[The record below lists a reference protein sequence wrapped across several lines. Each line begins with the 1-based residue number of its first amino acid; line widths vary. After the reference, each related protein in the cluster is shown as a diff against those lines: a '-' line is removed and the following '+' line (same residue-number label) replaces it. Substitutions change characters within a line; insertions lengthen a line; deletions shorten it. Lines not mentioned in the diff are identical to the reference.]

1 MPLFAPTFVFQWGCV
16 YPTPLPWKRCSGVRL
31 LDQTSS
37 SLQVFWRL
45 ISSLDELGIDFYQQ
59 QTSSEEP
66 FCLFNMGQ
74 VHLCSH
80 MIKFS
85 SFVST
90 LALFFLPLSHLT
102 KLNCFLIQHLPAL
115 CYFLVLDCLTSKS
128 VQASQHHL
136 QWVTLIV
143 YTIFLLNSAK
153 KCCIILSNSLDDGF
167 LTTIVLLF
175 FCSQSMNLLAQVFVN
190 FLPFYSCFWHG
201 TCMNNSWTFKD
212 WVHGFWSWDGDIEM
226 LFYII

>member
-16 YPTPLPWKRCSGVRL
+16 YPTPLPWKCCSGVRL

-115 CYFLVLDCLTSKS
+115 LLPCPRLFDQQICPSLP
-128 VQASQHHL
+128 ASSAVSHAHSLYHL
-136 QWVTLIV
+136 SSSTLQR
-143 YTIFLLNSAK
+143 NAA
-153 KCCIILSNSLDDGF
+153 
-167 LTTIVLLF
+167 LF
-175 FCSQSMNLLAQVFVN
+175 CPIHWMMAF
-190 FLPFYSCFWHG
+190 
-201 TCMNNSWTFKD
+201 
-212 WVHGFWSWDGDIEM
+212 
-226 LFYII
+226 